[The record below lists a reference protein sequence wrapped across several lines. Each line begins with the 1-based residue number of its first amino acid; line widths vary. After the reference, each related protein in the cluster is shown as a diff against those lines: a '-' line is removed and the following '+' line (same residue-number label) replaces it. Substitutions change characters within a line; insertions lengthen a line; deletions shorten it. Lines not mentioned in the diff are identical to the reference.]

1 MGFYLRCRRL
11 QSGAAAQADSGGLL
25 TAKITGF
32 AKAFAGRGAH
42 RRNRHQPT
50 FANAAEFFNS
60 LLDDKWAFPR
70 SVLEEIA
77 LDNDADLQIYALHD
91 NVGQFKR
98 HFSY

>member
-1 MGFYLRCRRL
+1 M
-11 QSGAAAQADSGGLL
+11 
-25 TAKITGF
+25 
-32 AKAFAGRGAH
+32 
-42 RRNRHQPT
+42 
-50 FANAAEFFNS
+50 
-60 LLDDKWAFPR
+60 WAFPR